1 MKKKNAMIVTPQ
13 PEASEAGAEIL
24 KAGGNAVDAAIAIAL
39 VQGVVDPMMAGISG
53 FGSMGIYLP
62 KIKHHSYIDF
72 HSPAPASVRSDM
84 WESII
89 EGEARDGYGFVL
101 KGRVNDIGYQSIC
114 VPASLKAYF
123 KAHSEHGVL
132 PWEEVVQPAISWA
145 EKGWIVRP
153 HVHYFWSDESQMGR
167 VSTAERIAYTASGRA
182 LYCREDGTPKRV

>member
-123 KAHSEHGVL
+123 KAHSEQSLRRKRAGLFDHMSIIFGLMKVKWGVSQQQKEL
-132 PWEEVVQPAISWA
+132 RIRQAEELFIA
-145 EKGWIVRP
+145 EKTVLQ
-153 HVHYFWSDESQMGR
+153 SELEM
-167 VSTAERIAYTASGRA
+167 
-182 LYCREDGTPKRV
+182 LL